1 MSTILICVLPIE
13 KDVYPKS
20 ANYNGNPSRKI
31 IDSSVLQSAGYV
43 DLEDVDHS
51 VFKYDDI
58 GTLNADNIFA
68 DQYIWTGYNNRLWNV
83 YKVLNSGSTSTQ
95 IAKADNI
102 TITLDTGIDVEADE
116 YVVLVFAEAKY
127 ILKVVSNVGTTLV
140 VALYESVPDDQ
151 TAQILTLVG
160 ARLETADQS
169 IIECMTQVYPKMK
182 LRIDNSD
189 NNRWAVVKNNAVY
202 KSDQQIVTREQQTLI
217 LENHP

>member
-1 MSTILICVLPIE
+1 MNPQPIELKEIEDVNNIDLRITIPE
-13 KDVYPKS
+13 KDVYLKS
-20 ANYNGNPSRKI
+20 ANYNGNPFPEKF

-140 VALYESVPDDQ
+140 VALNESVPDDQ

-169 IIECMTQVYPKMK
+169 IECMTQVYPE
-182 LRIDNSD
+182 NE
-189 NNRWAVVKNNAVY
+189 
-202 KSDQQIVTREQQTLI
+202 TGLI
-217 LENHP
+217 IPITIWQL